1 MDNMTTA
8 TLNMVITKMIDA
20 PVDSVW
26 RAWSEESLVKQWWGP
41 RMFTAPLAKM
51 DFKVGGKSLVCMR
64 SPDGFEIYNTW
75 TYTEIIPL
83 ERIKFIHHFSDKDG
97 NSIDPSALG
106 MPPGFPY
113 SVPHVITL
121 KAMGDSRTEITV
133 TESGYNNDQIVALS
147 KAGMGECLDKMEE
160 CLANA
165 R

>member
-8 TLNMVITKMIDA
+8 TLDMVITKIIDA

-26 RAWSEESLVKQWWGP
+26 RAWSDESLVTQWWGP

-51 DFKVGGKSLVCMR
+51 DFRVGGKSLVCMR
-64 SPDGFEIYNTW
+64 SPEGFEIYNTW

-83 ERIKFIHHFSDKDG
+83 ERIRFIHHFSDNDG

-106 MPPGFPY
+106 MPPGLPY
-113 SVPHVITL
+113 SIPHTIAL
-121 KAMGDSRTEITV
+121 RAMGDSRTEITV
-133 TESGYNNDQIVALS
+133 TESGYNNNQIVALS
-147 KAGMGECLDKMEE
+147 KAGMGECLEKMAA
-160 CLANA
+160 CLTNA

>member
-1 MDNMTTA
+1 MTNMTTLP
-8 TLNMVITKMIDA
+8 LNMVITKLIDA

-26 RAWSEESLVKQWWGP
+26 RAWSEESLVTQWWGP
-41 RMFTAPLAKM
+41 RRFTAPLAKM

-64 SPDGFEIYNTW
+64 SPEGFEIYNTW

-83 ERIKFIHHFSDKDG
+83 EQIKFIHHFSDKDG

-106 MPPGFPY
+106 MPPGFPK

-121 KAMGDSRTEITV
+121 RPMGQSRTEITV
-133 TESGYNNDQIVALS
+133 TEFGYNSSQVVAMS
-147 KAGMGECLDKMEE
+147 KAGMGECLDKMGE

-165 R
+165 S